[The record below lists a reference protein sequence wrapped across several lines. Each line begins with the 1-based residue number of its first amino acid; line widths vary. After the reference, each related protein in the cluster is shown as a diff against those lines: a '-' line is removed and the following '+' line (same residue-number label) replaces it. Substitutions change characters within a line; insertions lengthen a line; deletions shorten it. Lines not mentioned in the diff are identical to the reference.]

1 MQRRIGADKPV
12 GVCGAVVL
20 RAFIDCCGGGEKN
33 YKKNGQ
39 WRLETLCSGGRPRTV
54 AHSNLIEV
62 EEETLVWRLAAKCD
76 RLTLPLR
83 RLTHSRLGWSAGSW
97 LAARAS
103 VTRADMWCSCCP
115 SAFSLLKFWFRGARV
130 GIPPFV
136 IFIFSFEVV
145 KSCGRFFSPLFLEA
159 IGPR

>member
-1 MQRRIGADKPV
+1 MLWWG
-12 GVCGAVVL
+12 
-20 RAFIDCCGGGEKN
+20 
-33 YKKNGQ
+33 KKKKLQKKGQ
-39 WRLETLCSGGRPRTV
+39 SRLETLCSGGRPRTV

-62 EEETLVWRLAAKCD
+62 EEEALVWRLAAKCD

-103 VTRADMWCSCCP
+103 VTRADMWCSRCP

-130 GIPPFV
+130 AIPRFV
-136 IFIFSFEVV
+136 IFIFAS
-145 KSCGRFFSPLFLEA
+145 GQ
-159 IGPR
+159 